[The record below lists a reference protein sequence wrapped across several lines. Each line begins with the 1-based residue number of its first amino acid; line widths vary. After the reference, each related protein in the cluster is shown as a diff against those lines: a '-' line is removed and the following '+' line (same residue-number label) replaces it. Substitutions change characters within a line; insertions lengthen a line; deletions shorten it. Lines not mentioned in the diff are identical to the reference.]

1 MKTKTIQL
9 YRTSDDRLYRHDDT
23 LRRVRLVLMKSS
35 KVKHSVR
42 SSGVEV
48 IELPLSFYMKHQ
60 DVIQQGGF
68 KPLHVGG

>member
-23 LRRVRLVLMKSS
+23 LRRVRLVLLKSR
-35 KVKHSVR
+35 KIRHSIR

-48 IELPLSFYMKHQ
+48 IEIPVSFYMRNR

-68 KPLHVGG
+68 KPLNIGG